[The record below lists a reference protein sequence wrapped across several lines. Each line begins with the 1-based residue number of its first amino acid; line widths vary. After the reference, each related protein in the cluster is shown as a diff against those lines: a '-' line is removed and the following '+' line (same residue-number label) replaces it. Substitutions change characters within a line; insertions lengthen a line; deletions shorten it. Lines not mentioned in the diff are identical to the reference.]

1 MFTGV
6 NEGEGMEKS
15 DYDIRQELTLLDP
28 KRVRLYIDKF
38 EDLALELEGGEI
50 HKPVKP
56 LRAFPVTDGDSFIV
70 LRDAENKEIGT
81 IQNLSRLDAESQR
94 ALSEMLERLYF
105 TARITRINGV
115 EEAFHIPTWDVETD
129 RGPRVFEMG
138 SMRRDIRPLA
148 GGRVLIRDA
157 DGNRYEIP
165 DYRKL
170 DPISR
175 SFTESII

>member
-1 MFTGV
+1 MG
-6 NEGEGMEKS
+6 KS
-15 DYDIRQELTLLDP
+15 DYDIRQELSLLNP
-28 KRVRLYIDKF
+28 KRVRLYIDAF
-38 EDLALELEGGEI
+38 EDLALELEDGTV
-50 HKPVKP
+50 HRQVKP
-56 LRAFPVTDGDSFIV
+56 LRAFPLTGEDDFIV
-70 LRDAENKEIGT
+70 LRDTEDKEVGT
-81 IQNLSRLDAESQR
+81 IQNLSRLDRESRR

-175 SFTESII
+175 SFIESII